1 MARPSLT
8 SLQTFLEVAR
18 HGGLGGAA
26 EALHKTQSAVSH
38 QLRQLESSLGVTL
51 TTRSGRNLQLT
62 AVGQQL
68 AKGLEVGFSEI
79 DKALEETV
87 THQKRE
93 VLHINCLPS
102 VAVRWLIPR
111 LAGFR
116 EQFPD
121 YRIDFRYT
129 GVLDPGIPTDA
140 DIKITWHDGVPT
152 TDQQKVCLFSGA
164 TWPVA
169 SPLYLQHFPG
179 PIEPRTLTRME
190 ILHDEFLD
198 PWYQWF
204 REHGLNPQGLEDGV
218 VFQDF
223 NLLSAAAVSGQGVA
237 LCPPL
242 LIDRELSI
250 GALVTLFDNPVNTER
265 GYWLFYRENP
275 RPAVRDFVDWIT
287 REAATTERQDES
299 LNESK

>member
-18 HGGLGGAA
+18 HGGLSGAA
-26 EALHKTQSAVSH
+26 QTLHKTQSAVSH
-38 QLRQLESSLGVTL
+38 QRRQLESNLGVAL
-51 TTRSGRNLQLT
+51 TTRAGRNIRLT
-62 AVGQQL
+62 AIGQQL
-68 AKGLEVGFSEI
+68 AKGLETGFSEI
-79 DKALEETV
+79 DKALEDTT

-93 VLHINCLPS
+93 VLHINCVPS

-129 GVLDPGIPTDA
+129 GALDPGIPTDA
-140 DIKITWHDGVPT
+140 DIKITWCDGTPT
-152 TDQQKVCLFSGA
+152 TDRKKICLFSGA

-169 SPLYLQHFPG
+169 SPLYLQNFPG
-179 PIEPRTLTRME
+179 KIEPRTLARME
-190 ILHDEFLD
+190 IFHDEFLD

-204 REHGLNPQGLEDGV
+204 KEHGLNTQGLEDGV

-250 GALVTLFDNPVNTER
+250 GALVTLFDNPVNTDR
-265 GYWLFYRENP
+265 GYWLFYRENS
-275 RPAVRDFVDWIT
+275 RPAVLDFVDWIT
-287 REAATTERQDES
+287 REASEES
-299 LNESK
+299 G

>member
-18 HGGLGGAA
+18 HGGLSGAA
-26 EALHKTQSAVSH
+26 QTLHKTQSAVSH
-38 QLRQLESSLGVTL
+38 QLRQLESNLGVAL
-51 TTRSGRNLQLT
+51 TTRAGRNIRLT
-62 AVGQQL
+62 AIGQQL
-68 AKGLEVGFSEI
+68 AKGLETGFSEI
-79 DKALEETV
+79 DKALEDTT

-93 VLHINCLPS
+93 VLHINCVPS

-129 GVLDPGIPTDA
+129 GALDPGIPTDA
-140 DIKITWHDGVPT
+140 DIKITWCDGTPQLIGKDLSVFRCDLAGGKPA
-152 TDQQKVCLFSGA
+152 L
-164 TWPVA
+164 
-169 SPLYLQHFPG
+169 SPELPG
-179 PIEPRTLTRME
+179 KIEPRTLARME
-190 ILHDEFLD
+190 IFHDEFLD

-204 REHGLNPQGLEDGV
+204 KEHGLNTQGLEDGV

-250 GALVTLFDNPVNTER
+250 GALVTLFDNPVNTDR
-265 GYWLFYRENP
+265 GYWLFYRENS
-275 RPAVRDFVDWIT
+275 RPAVFDFVDWIT
-287 REAATTERQDES
+287 REASEES
-299 LNESK
+299 G